1 MRTPTVLASAMLAL
15 AVSTPALAQGKSQQ
29 HKKNPPA
36 PPSRSDL
43 AAPSSVSMP
52 ATAVAG
58 PTPFAW
64 VDDASLLEAGSVSI
78 ALSNDSSARSSRP

>member
-1 MRTPTVLASAMLAL
+1 MRTPTVLANAILAL

-29 HKKNPPA
+29 HKKNPA

-43 AAPSSVSMP
+43 AAPSGVSMP

-64 VDDASLLEAGSVSI
+64 VDDASLLKY
-78 ALSNDSSARSSRP
+78 